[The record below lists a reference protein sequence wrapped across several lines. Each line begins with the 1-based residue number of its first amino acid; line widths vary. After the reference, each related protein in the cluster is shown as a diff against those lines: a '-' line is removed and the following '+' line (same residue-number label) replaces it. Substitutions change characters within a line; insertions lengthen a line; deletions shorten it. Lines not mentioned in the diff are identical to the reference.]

1 MIGDMSDVDVVSYSS
16 GSRRESTSAIELRR
30 HRQLQGSNYICRLWH
45 AWKIPR
51 ARNSDFRASFWRLST
66 DQAALAVRANIGIGR
81 QTGHTKRTRIPGGY
95 KLVGRL
101 KHICP
106 LEAHVHVEQHTCM
119 CMWFQCVRR
128 KSCVGDASYER
139 GRTAASKQC
148 LNLQD
153 CLSPERRLVSFAC
166 EVRVFVHEPTNP
178 SVMVRTDGRTD
189 RDTPGGMICTKK
201 KDI

>member
-1 MIGDMSDVDVVSYSS
+1 MSDVDVVSYSS

-66 DQAALAVRANIGIGR
+66 DQAALAVRANSHRTSDRTHKAHEDSGRVQIGWEA
-81 QTGHTKRTRIPGGY
+81 KAY
-95 KLVGRL
+95 
-101 KHICP
+101 ICP
-106 LEAHVHVEQHTCM
+106 LEAHVHVEQHM

-166 EVRVFVHEPTNP
+166 EARVFVHEPTNP

-189 RDTPGGMICTKK
+189 GRTETHPEE
-201 KDI
+201 

>member
-66 DQAALAVRANIGIGR
+66 DQAALAVRANS
-81 QTGHTKRTRIPGGY
+81 HRTSDRTHKAHEDSGGY

-101 KHICP
+101 KHISVP
-106 LEAHVHVEQHTCM
+106 WRHTSTSSSICA
-119 CMWFQCVRR
+119 CGFN
-128 KSCVGDASYER
+128 AS
-139 GRTAASKQC
+139 
-148 LNLQD
+148 
-153 CLSPERRLVSFAC
+153 
-166 EVRVFVHEPTNP
+166 
-178 SVMVRTDGRTD
+178 DGRAVSAMLVMSAGA
-189 RDTPGGMICTKK
+189 RQRPWKVSSA
-201 KDI
+201 